1 MWLMLLPDVT
11 VDETLLVRIQQGDH
25 EAIIAAYDRYF
36 TPLFHYAR
44 LKIGDSATAEDVVS
58 EVFVTLLECAG
69 TRRAPHTHLR
79 GWLFQVA
86 RHLIAQQHS
95 KIRQIPLA
103 ELEEWMPAPS
113 EMNPETAV
121 SDLLDMQRV
130 RRALHMLTTDHQEVL
145 ILRFGQRLS
154 LQETADIM
162 GKSLSA
168 IKSLQFR
175 AMETLRGIL
184 SDVNTEVSNA

>member
-1 MWLMLLPDVT
+1 MWLMILPDVT
-11 VDETLLVRIQQGDH
+11 IDDALLARIQQGDR

-36 TPLFHYAR
+36 TPLYHYAR

-58 EVFVTLLECAG
+58 EVFVMLLECAG

-86 RHLIAQQHS
+86 RSIIAKQYG

-113 EMNPETAV
+113 ETNPETTV

-130 RRALHMLTTDHQEVL
+130 RRALHMLTADHQEVL
-145 ILRFGQRLS
+145 VLRFGQRLS

-184 SDVNTEVSNA
+184 SDINPEVSNA